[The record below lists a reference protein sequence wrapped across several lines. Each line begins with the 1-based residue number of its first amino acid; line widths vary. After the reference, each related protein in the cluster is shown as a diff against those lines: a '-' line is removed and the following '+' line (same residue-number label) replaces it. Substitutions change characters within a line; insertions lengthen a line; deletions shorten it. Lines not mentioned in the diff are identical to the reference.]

1 MEANMYTYLEC
12 VKCGKIDSL
21 TPEALELVNAHED
34 YLCYPCE
41 SMLSALDS
49 NYSDCEVCGAEES
62 VKYYGFSSKAFCSAC
77 GQRYDILWTTKG
89 PELEPFF
96 DISEPAVAVMKTV
109 CNMAHSRLEH
119 GYKLLT
125 ALRRL
130 VSQDKETAALMLE
143 GMAEIAKEGFVHD
156 DYVRI
161 LEACSRRLD
170 AARRSKRD

>member
-1 MEANMYTYLEC
+1 MCTYLEC
-12 VKCGKIDSL
+12 VKCGKVDAL
-21 TPEALELVNAHED
+21 APAALELVDLKKD

-41 SMLSALDS
+41 SSLSALDAE
-49 NYSDCEVCGAEES
+49 YADCEVCGECES
-62 VKYYGFSSKAFCSAC
+62 VKYYSFSTKAYCSAC
-77 GQRYDILWTTKG
+77 GQRYDIFWAQQG
-89 PELEPFF
+89 PELEPYF
-96 DISEPAVAVMKTV
+96 DISDPAVAVMKTL

-130 VSQDKETAALMLE
+130 VSKDKETAALMLE

-156 DYVRI
+156 DYVEM

-170 AARRSKRD
+170 AARQSNST